1 MSNVAIEMVEGRRIR
16 GGVLPTVV
24 VVSVVILIGMLGL
37 LTLWEP
43 ENLLFAR
50 SGRLRQARADA
61 ESAYTLYRLH
71 AWELVQGDSL
81 A

>member
-1 MSNVAIEMVEGRRIR
+1 M
-16 GGVLPTVV
+16 PTVV

-37 LTLWEP
+37 LTLWEQ

-61 ESAYTLYRLH
+61 ESAGGIRWRMCCMIRCPNRAYT
-71 AWELVQGDSL
+71 
-81 A
+81 